1 MGIREKMASAKKSN
15 WITQGI
21 PEAEVKSIVQLA
33 KISAQIERCR
43 LDMEI
48 HQHDAD
54 ANDLQLY
61 YQSVIN
67 WAKMMFLTVR
77 KGMTDSQD
85 WGLLYNKY
93 HDKQYNSNALET
105 DIQKLLVDDDV
116 TKNAGVIPY
125 VLSDRTKHDEKIS
138 FYPCLYRCSE
148 AQSL

>member
-1 MGIREKMASAKKSN
+1 M
-15 WITQGI
+15 
-21 PEAEVKSIVQLA
+21 V
-33 KISAQIERCR
+33 
-43 LDMEI
+43 I
-48 HQHDAD
+48 HQHD

-125 VLSDRTKHDEKIS
+125 VLSDRTKHDEKKYLSIRV
-138 FYPCLYRCSE
+138 FTD
-148 AQSL
+148 AQKRRVYERQGHKCPFCVKNGINTEYAYKKMQGDHIIP